1 MNDEKETMTD
11 STPLSPQ
18 LEKDLEVVR
27 KIVSVAMGA
36 LLILVA
42 GFAYNII
49 VGDGLTFVRPSEELL
64 ESERVYKQLINK
76 PSGLTGEGVSVC
88 IVDTGL
94 KLNHPD
100 LDGFDV
106 AGWMD
111 IVQGKSNPY
120 DDNGHGTNMAG
131 ILIADGWLD
140 GIAKNVDLYVTKAL
154 LENGSGYEEDVVAG
168 IDWCMNQNVNIISL
182 SLGGGQDLFPLLGSS
197 GRTIEDSVNDA
208 TARGIFVVAAAGND
222 GGDDDDGDVASPGSE
237 RRVICVGGVTQTGD
251 HWSKSS
257 TGSNGPNFF
266 PPKLPRGD
274 PDKKPEIVAPA
285 KEVPVLNTEGT
296 WSSASGTSAA
306 TVFVTGA
313 LALLLEAHPEL
324 ASNGTDG
331 DVSTIDQVKDWMM
344 QTVQPKDGQTGHDDD
359 YGYGLLDIDALLEKA
374 EQESSA

>member
-1 MNDEKETMTD
+1 MIDEKETRPD
-11 STPLSPQ
+11 SVPLPPQ

-64 ESERVYKQLINK
+64 ESEQVYKQLINK
-76 PSGLTGEGVSVC
+76 PSGLSGKGVNVC

-94 KLNHPD
+94 QLNHPD
-100 LDGFDV
+100 LEGFDV

-140 GIAKNVDLYVTKAL
+140 GIAKNINLYVTKAL

-168 IDWCMNQNVNIISL
+168 IDWCINQNVSIISL

-222 GGDDDDGDVASPGSE
+222 GGGDDDGDVASPGSE
-237 RRVICVGGVTQTGD
+237 RRVICVGGVTQSGD

-257 TGSNGPNFF
+257 TGSNGPSIF

-274 PDKKPEIVAPA
+274 PDKKPELVAPA

-306 TVFVTGA
+306 TVYVTGA
-313 LALLLEAHPEL
+313 LALLLEAHPGL

-344 QTVQPKDGQTGHDDD
+344 QTVQPKDGQTNHDDW
-359 YGYGLLDIDALLEKA
+359 YGYGLLDIEALLQKA

>member
-1 MNDEKETMTD
+1 MIDEKETKPD
-11 STPLSPQ
+11 SVPLSPQ

-76 PSGLTGEGVSVC
+76 PSGLTGEGVDVC

-100 LDGFDV
+100 LEGFDV

-140 GIAKNVDLYVTKAL
+140 ACIL
-154 LENGSGYEEDVVAG
+154 
-168 IDWCMNQNVNIISL
+168 
-182 SLGGGQDLFPLLGSS
+182 
-197 GRTIEDSVNDA
+197 R
-208 TARGIFVVAAAGND
+208 
-222 GGDDDDGDVASPGSE
+222 
-237 RRVICVGGVTQTGD
+237 
-251 HWSKSS
+251 
-257 TGSNGPNFF
+257 
-266 PPKLPRGD
+266 
-274 PDKKPEIVAPA
+274 
-285 KEVPVLNTEGT
+285 
-296 WSSASGTSAA
+296 
-306 TVFVTGA
+306 
-313 LALLLEAHPEL
+313 
-324 ASNGTDG
+324 
-331 DVSTIDQVKDWMM
+331 
-344 QTVQPKDGQTGHDDD
+344 
-359 YGYGLLDIDALLEKA
+359 
-374 EQESSA
+374 